1 MFAMRSV
8 CTRYAPLAAM
18 LAAAM
23 SMAFSFCH
31 LMELPAR
38 IGWPPELWVGST
50 VVGGQYMMFGTLGAF
65 IEIAAIVG
73 IMAWWYVQR
82 RQTGA
87 ARLVA
92 GVLYLLALALWW
104 AIVFPANREFAGWL
118 DGDIPADWAEWRTR
132 WEYGHAAMAVLK
144 IIGLAALFQSILPK
158 DAANA

>member
-1 MFAMRSV
+1 MRRF
-8 CTRYAPLAAM
+8 CIRHAPLLAL

-38 IGWPPELWVGST
+38 IGWPRELWVDST
-50 VVGGQYMMFGTLGAF
+50 VVGGQYVMFGTLGAF

-73 IMAWWYVQR
+73 IVAWWYVQR

-92 GVLYLLALALWW
+92 GVIYLLALASWW

-118 DGDIPADWAEWRTR
+118 DADVPPDWAEWRAR
-132 WEYGHAAMAVLK
+132 WEYGHAAIAALK
-144 IIGLAALFQSILPK
+144 IIGLAALFQSVLPK
-158 DAANA
+158 DAAKA